1 MLDGQL
7 HVEVCAEVEPER
19 ADEPDRTRWELG
31 RDSVLLRLRN
41 FIVHKQ
47 DALGLAVLFQ
57 LAGKVVSEHQ
67 VKLLA
72 DLAFKRASEVHITS
86 DYPLEREHLVAGED
100 FIFELADEEFRVQ
113 VCETLLSC
121 IHGEKL
127 TVHFAQVLQVD
138 WQGHIK
144 LTVQVDLSDRFL

>member
-1 MLDGQL
+1 M
-7 HVEVCAEVEPER
+7 
-19 ADEPDRTRWELG
+19 
-31 RDSVLLRLRN
+31 
-41 FIVHKQ
+41 HKQ
-47 DALGLAVLFQ
+47 DALGLTVLFQ

-86 DYPLEREHLVAGED
+86 YYPLEREHLVAGED
-100 FIFELADEEFRVQ
+100 FIFELADEEFRIQ
-113 VCETLLSC
+113 VCKSLFSC
-121 IHGEKL
+121 IDGKKL
-127 TVHFAQVLQVD
+127 AVHFAQVLQVN

>member
-7 HVEVCAEVEPER
+7 HVEVRAEVEPER
-19 ADEPDRTRWELG
+19 PDEPNGTWRELS
-31 RDSVLLRLRN
+31 RDSVLLRLRDL
-41 FIVHKQ
+41 IVHKQ

-57 LAGKVVSEHQ
+57 LAGKIVREHQ

-86 DYPLEREHLVAGED
+86 YYPLKREHFMTGED
-100 FIFELADEEFRVQ
+100 FILELANEEFRVQ

-121 IHGEKL
+121 IDREKL

-138 WQGHIK
+138 W
-144 LTVQVDLSDRFL
+144 